1 MTMTEQTKY
10 RRKHYFID
18 KDFQTGFAL
27 KFCIILIIGAILST
41 GILFAFTSNT
51 LTTSFEDS
59 RISIEKTS
67 RDILPAML
75 YTNAVTVVTISLAAI
90 VVLIFISHKI
100 AGPFYR
106 FEKTFEEIGNG
117 NLSLRIGLRE
127 KDQFSVIAQKINEMN
142 KQLNERIVR
151 LKENATRI
159 RSEMDQES
167 PDLDLLRRE
176 TAALQGVLDEFK
188 TDGRAVG
195 SRE

>member
-1 MTMTEQTKY
+1 MTEQTKY
-10 RRKHYFID
+10 KRKRYFIN

-75 YTNAVTVVTISLAAI
+75 YTNAITVATISLAAI

-100 AGPFYR
+100 VGPFYR
-106 FEKTFEEIGNG
+106 FEKSFEEIGNG
-117 NLSLRIGLRE
+117 NLSLRIELRE

-142 KQLNERIVR
+142 KQLNDRIVR
-151 LKENATRI
+151 LKEKATLI
-159 RSEMDQES
+159 RSEMDQQS

-176 TAALQGVLDEFK
+176 TAALQGALDKFRTE
-188 TDGRAVG
+188 
-195 SRE
+195 

>member
-1 MTMTEQTKY
+1 MTESTRY

-18 KDFQTGFAL
+18 KDFQTGFVF
-27 KFCIILIIGAILST
+27 KFCIILIVGAILST
-41 GILFAFTSNT
+41 GILFVFTSNT

-100 AGPFYR
+100 VGPFYR
-106 FEKTFEEIGNG
+106 FEKSFEEIGNG
-117 NLSLRIGLRE
+117 NLSLRIELRK
-127 KDQFSVIAQKINEMN
+127 KDQFSVIAQKINQMN
-142 KQLNERIVR
+142 KQLNDRIVR
-151 LKENATRI
+151 LKEKATLI

-167 PDLDLLRRE
+167 PDLEVLRSE
-176 TAALQGVLDEFK
+176 TAALQGMLEEFR
-188 TDGRAVG
+188 T
-195 SRE
+195 E

>member
-1 MTMTEQTKY
+1 MSMTEQTKY
-10 RRKHYFID
+10 KRRRYFIN

-27 KFCIILIIGAILST
+27 KFCIILTIGAILST

-100 AGPFYR
+100 VGPFYR
-106 FEKTFEEIGNG
+106 FEKSFEEIGNG

-127 KDQFSVIAQKINEMN
+127 KDQFSVIAQKINQMN
-142 KQLNERIVR
+142 KQLNDRIVR
-151 LKENATRI
+151 LKEKATLI
-159 RSEMDQES
+159 RSEMDQQS
-167 PDLDLLRRE
+167 PDLEVLRCE
-176 TAALQGVLDEFK
+176 TAALQGMLEEFR
-188 TDGRAVG
+188 T
-195 SRE
+195 E